1 MIKKSQIKDDFEGKY
16 IDDMGDEDSKSSTMI
31 APVEDVRGSDMTAS
45 LVGHEDKLPE
55 KDVNYFKSKEYADL
69 VKYNKLGEKL
79 TKEDFSYF
87 WSDERASTVAKAGWC
102 KKLVLASVGT
112 LGISLLAGVESM
124 IPAAVAW
131 SSGMASLVVL
141 LAGSYWGDVFAE
153 RIEKDNKKNG
163 KFVIKDRNNNP
174 VSAIWF
180 LYHNLDFKS
189 LEDKEMFLKLNYK
202 ELNIPFHIDLGDY
215 KSKSHVHQF
224 FFEDILKRSNR
235 KFKESTSSAQT
246 ENKSISL

>member
-1 MIKKSQIKDDFEGKY
+1 MIKKSQIKNDFDGKY
-16 IDDMGDEDSKSSTMI
+16 IDEESESVSIGISREKDSSS
-31 APVEDVRGSDMTAS
+31 ESSSS
-45 LVGHEDKLPE
+45 LVESEEKLIE
-55 KDVNYFKSKEYADL
+55 KDLSYFKSKEYAEL

-87 WSDERASTVAKAGWC
+87 WSDERASNVVKAGWC
-102 KKLVLASVGT
+102 KKIVLTSVGT
-112 LGISLLAGVESM
+112 LGASLVLGVESM
-124 IPAAVAW
+124 IPSSIAW
-131 SSGMASLVVL
+131 SSGIASMVL
-141 LAGSYWGDVFAE
+141 LLSSSYWGDVFSE

-163 KFVIKDRNNNP
+163 KFVIKDKNNNP

-180 LYHNLDFKS
+180 LYHNLEFKS
-189 LEDKEMFLKLNYK
+189 VEDKEKFLDLNYQ

-224 FFEDILKRSNR
+224 FFEDVLKRCGR
-235 KFKESTSSAQT
+235 KFKDSTSSAQT